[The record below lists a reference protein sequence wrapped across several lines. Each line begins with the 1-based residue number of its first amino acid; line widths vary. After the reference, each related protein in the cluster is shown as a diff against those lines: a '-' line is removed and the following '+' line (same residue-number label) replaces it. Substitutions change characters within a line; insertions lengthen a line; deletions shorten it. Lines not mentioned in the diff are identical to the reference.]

1 MIPIGIGTLFKKV
14 ICMKMKKKIIIVGAT
29 GTMGKHLTRAFE
41 KEHEIIKV
49 ASKGGD
55 VQTDITSAESIE
67 CMYKQVGAF
76 DALICTAG
84 PTYVGPWKEMTAT
97 EFRKGIEGK
106 LMGQIN
112 LVLIGQH
119 YINPKGSFSLI
130 SGALTH
136 DPQLNFA
143 NASAANGAVEAFVR
157 AAAIELENGIRIN
170 AVSPTVIEDSPHYF
184 PFFPGDI
191 PVTMQQLEYGF
202 RKSVFGGNTGQVIKP
217 Y

>member
-1 MIPIGIGTLFKKV
+1 M
-14 ICMKMKKKIIIVGAT
+14 KIIIVGAT
-29 GTMGKHLTRAFE
+29 GTMGKHLTSAFE
-41 KEHEIIKV
+41 KDHEIIKA

-55 VQTDITSAESIE
+55 VQVDITSEESIE
-67 CMYKQVGAF
+67 NMFKQVGPF

-84 PTYVGPWKEMTAT
+84 PTYVGPWKKMTDK

-130 SGALTH
+130 TGALTH
-136 DPQLNFA
+136 EPQLNFA
-143 NASAANGAVEAFVR
+143 NASAANGAVEGFVR

-170 AVSPTVIEDSPHYF
+170 AVSPTVIENSPQYF
-184 PFFPGDI
+184 PYFPGEI
-191 PVTMQQLEYGF
+191 PTTMRQLEYGF
-202 RKSVFGGNTGQVIKP
+202 RKSVFGANTGQVIKP
-217 Y
+217 